1 MPRGFTVLELMVVV
15 ALLAILTGLV
25 APSLI
30 TRLGESRERSVQE
43 QLRAAIDEAR
53 AESAR
58 SGVSMAAIAAHAP
71 DGLNIKAIPWGSARA
86 LLESNDADPRD
97 WNQAATLALVTGVGA
112 PATEPSWRADAFASE
127 DPGLDVHDGDEPAF
141 HLIGVFFPDGSAFC
155 AGDTWLSLAP
165 DRAVR
170 VRIHPWTGRA
180 DVTIEIEPAEEDLG
194 EEEELD
200 AADAKPEES
209 SLPRERRSA
218 ATEGPAPEDSPP

>member
-58 SGVSMAAIAAHAP
+58 SGVSMAAIAAHSP
-71 DGLNIKAIPWGSARA
+71 DGLNIKALPWGSASS

-97 WNQAATLALVTGVGA
+97 WDQAATLALVTGVGA
-112 PATEPSWRADAFASE
+112 PGTEPTWQADAFADE

-155 AGDTWLSLAP
+155 AADTWLPLAP

-170 VRIHPWTGRA
+170 IRIHPWTGRA
-180 DVTIEIEPAEEDLG
+180 DVTIEVEPAEEDAG
-194 EEEELD
+194 EEDELD
-200 AADAKPEES
+200 SADATLEES
-209 SLPRERRSA
+209 SLPRDRRS
-218 ATEGPAPEDSPP
+218 TVTDRPAPEDSPP